1 MSNGRSVD
9 STCNTSL
16 SPNRTLLDGWGGAR
30 AVPRERAQRDRNKA
44 MHITL
49 GEVSSNLKP
58 AAVEVLRVL
67 VDGCF
72 PDKVRRAGASL
83 ILRVDYLS
91 VGSIA
96 KRAHWCSID
105 ERDEARHL
113 SLLPITIEAFN
124 DAMACVAGD
133 RDAKIPPVTD
143 PAAIAAAVA
152 GALNLDLSAAAAVA
166 TAIVE
171 RRSLLAAKRRV
182 DRALGQ
188 LVTSGIITRT
198 RRAGGRSITL
208 IELRAPFD
216 IEEPGSTPPPGDST
230 DALAPGDSTDKP
242 AAQNDANVV
251 SGATETSHRSRQ
263 ERRTVRDGNV
273 VTGATKTSH
282 PLLSLPAPEV
292 PSCKSLLPPEPT
304 GGQRMGIR
312 GSLIRLGIES
322 GAAQSV
328 SLHPN
333 VTVALVRSTLAA
345 VKADKNVRSQ
355 AAVVLTR
362 LRRELDMSEGP
373 TPTIEQEPDEEPIEQ
388 PDEERAAVVAL
399 LTTDAHACTKATR
412 GFIAAGG
419 AEPDA
424 SSMSEQFVDWA
435 LDATRE
441 IGKLPSIVAWY
452 RRRMGGTR

>member
-1 MSNGRSVD
+1 
-9 STCNTSL
+9 
-16 SPNRTLLDGWGGAR
+16 
-30 AVPRERAQRDRNKA
+30 

-72 PDKVRRAGASL
+72 PDKVRRVGANL

-91 VGSIA
+91 VGTIA

-113 SLLPITIEAFN
+113 ASLPITIEAFN

-133 RDAKIPPVTD
+133 RDAKIPPVTK

-166 TAIVE
+166 AAIVE

-188 LVTSGIITRT
+188 LVKIGIITRT

-242 AAQNDANVV
+242 AARNDENVAPGGPARNDRNV
-251 SGATETSHRSRQ
+251 APVATQTSSPERH
-263 ERRTVRDGNV
+263 ERRHRCDENVAPSPLSSPLSTPKKGIQQTNSTTTPSVAGGGDAGCAFDDDEEDRRVPDTDRERIDERRKMLRDAGVRGRMLDEL
-273 VTGATKTSH
+273 SCRR
-282 PLLSLPAPEV
+282 LSLHTVASIIGDAEDQTSLDNPPGFIVMELQGTPDDITDDAPARRYWKAPATIAEAVEQVDEGRDALEVYDIMTAGLSTPNRITWLHEVADWLNLDPNRVLSSDKLATMPEV
-292 PSCKSLLPPEPT
+292 
-304 GGQRMGIR
+304 
-312 GSLIRLGIES
+312 
-322 GAAQSV
+322 
-328 SLHPN
+328 
-333 VTVALVRSTLAA
+333 
-345 VKADKNVRSQ
+345 
-355 AAVVLTR
+355 
-362 LRRELDMSEGP
+362 RREVSE
-373 TPTIEQEPDEEPIEQ
+373 
-388 PDEERAAVVAL
+388 AL
-399 LTTDAHACTKATR
+399 IGTWKCANGR
-412 GFIAAGG
+412 G
-419 AEPDA
+419 E
-424 SSMSEQFVDWA
+424 
-435 LDATRE
+435 
-441 IGKLPSIVAWY
+441 
-452 RRRMGGTR
+452 